1 MSHINLRLKTIYC
14 FCGLIILSTLGTQT
28 FALPPDP
35 NNSALLY
42 YQAYL
47 LRPELDESTY
57 LAMYEVLR
65 DGAEPNEQ
73 IRKYLDQRITRKT
86 IEVTEAAA
94 RIPRC
99 NWGLRYS
106 QGFGLNLC
114 LVEPRQ
120 LAMLLALDAE
130 TLAKDGNYRVALSRC
145 LTIRRL
151 AGHLADH
158 TIHMYAVALSL
169 DKMGID
175 HIGRILGAMPLDAET
190 LTWLQEELATVHGAP
205 QSPAKALQIDFEMA
219 LQTMRISPE
228 ILTRVRHQLVEKT
241 ENEGTKEKMR
251 NLTDEDL
258 VARASEPYSKFLSS
272 ALKVIRSNMTYT
284 QKYAELQRITGNL
297 EKGFSDDPAAYQLIS
312 FCAAQILKF
321 YNLAVEL
328 TADINTLGT
337 AIEIYQRKCKDGQL
351 PTVLPEDV
359 PKDPFTG
366 RDFAYEIT
374 EDGFELL
381 LPDDNIPEQR
391 HRAYEFKVQK

>member
-1 MSHINLRLKTIYC
+1 MRHINLRLKTICC
-14 FCGLIILSTLGTQT
+14 FCGLIILCTLGTQT
-28 FALPPDP
+28 FALPTDP
-35 NNSALLY
+35 NNAALLY

-86 IEVTEAAA
+86 IEVTEAATQ
-94 RIPRC
+94 ILRC
-99 NWGLRYS
+99 DWGLRYS

-120 LAMLLALDAE
+120 LSMLLALDAE
-130 TLAKDGNYRVALSRC
+130 TLAIDGHYRVALSRC
-145 LTIRRL
+145 LAIRRL

-169 DKMGID
+169 DKMGIA
-175 HIGRILGAMPLDAET
+175 HIRQILGAMPLDAET

-205 QSPAKALQIDFEMA
+205 QSPTRALQIDFEMA

-241 ENEGTKEKMR
+241 EDEGTKEKMR

-258 VARASEPYSKFLSS
+258 IVRASEPYSKFLSS
-272 ALKVIRSNMTYT
+272 ALKVIRSSMTYT
-284 QKYAELQRITGNL
+284 QKYAELHRLTGNL
-297 EKGFSDDPAAYQLIS
+297 EKKFSDDPAAYQLIS
-312 FCAAQILKF
+312 SCAAQVLKF

-328 TADINTLGT
+328 TADINALGT
-337 AIEIYQRKCKDGQL
+337 AIEIYQRRCNDGQL
-351 PTVLPEDV
+351 PKVLPEGV

-366 RDFAYEIT
+366 RDFVYEIT
-374 EDGFELL
+374 EDGFVLS
-381 LPDDNIPEQR
+381 LPDEKIPEQM
-391 HRAYEFKVQK
+391 HRPYEFKVKK